1 MSVEVG
7 QYVRGTVIRLL
18 SYGVLVRLE
27 DTSTGLVHISEI
39 DNNFVRDVGDYFQI
53 NDEVVVKVLAQGD
66 RGRLELSVKQAAGK
80 EAQDIPLTNGNGSA
94 NGAANGAGFRGG
106 DRAAFE
112 EKMSDYLR
120 LSSERLA
127 DIKHNI
133 ENRRGSKR
141 K

>member
-39 DNNFVRDVGDYFQI
+39 DNNFVRDVAEYFQI
-53 NDEVVVKVLAQGD
+53 NDEVIVKVLAQGD
-66 RGRLELSVKQAAGK
+66 RGRLELSVKQAVGK
-80 EAQDIPLTNGNGSA
+80 EAQDIPVSSNNGNG
-94 NGAANGAGFRGG
+94 NGHRGG

-120 LSSERLA
+120 ISSERLS

-133 ENRRGSKR
+133 ESRRGSK
-141 K
+141 KQ

>member
-7 QYVRGTVIRLL
+7 QFVRGTVIRLL

-39 DNNFVRDVGDYFQI
+39 DNNFVRDVAEYFQI
-53 NDEVVVKVLAQGD
+53 NDEVIVKVLAQGD
-66 RGRLELSVKQAAGK
+66 RGRLELSVKQAVGK
-80 EAQDIPLTNGNGSA
+80 EAQDIPMNTNNGNGS
-94 NGAANGAGFRGG
+94 GGGGHRGG

-120 LSSERLA
+120 ISSERLS
-127 DIKHNI
+127 DIKQNI
-133 ENRRGSKR
+133 ENRRGSK
-141 K
+141 KQ

>member
-7 QYVRGTVIRLL
+7 QFVRGTVIRLL

-39 DNNFVRDVGDYFQI
+39 DNNFVRDVAEYFQI
-53 NDEVVVKVLAQGD
+53 NDEVIVKVLAQGD
-66 RGRLELSVKQAAGK
+66 RGRLELSVKQAVGK
-80 EAQDIPLTNGNGSA
+80 EAQDIPMNTNNGNGSS
-94 NGAANGAGFRGG
+94 GGGHRGG

-120 LSSERLA
+120 ISSERLS
-127 DIKHNI
+127 DIKQNV
-133 ENRRGSKR
+133 ENRRGGAK
-141 K
+141 KQ

>member
-7 QYVRGTVIRLL
+7 QFVRGTVIRLL

-39 DNNFVRDVGDYFQI
+39 DNNFVRDVAEYFQI
-53 NDEVVVKVLAQGD
+53 NDEVIVKVLAQGD
-66 RGRLELSVKQAAGK
+66 RGRLELSVKQAVGK
-80 EAQDIPLTNGNGSA
+80 EAQDIPMNTNNGNGS
-94 NGAANGAGFRGG
+94 GGGHRGG

-120 LSSERLA
+120 ISSERLS
-127 DIKHNI
+127 DIKQNI
-133 ENRRGSKR
+133 ENRRGSK
-141 K
+141 KQ

>member
-7 QYVRGTVIRLL
+7 QFVRGTVIRLL

-39 DNNFVRDVGDYFQI
+39 DNNFVRDVAEYFQI
-53 NDEVVVKVLAQGD
+53 NDEVIVKVLAQGD
-66 RGRLELSVKQAAGK
+66 RGRLELSVKQAVGQ
-80 EAQDIPLTNGNGSA
+80 EAQDIPMNTNNGNSG
-94 NGAANGAGFRGG
+94 GHRGG

-120 LSSERLA
+120 ISSERLS

-141 K
+141 Q

>member
-7 QYVRGTVIRLL
+7 QFVRGTVIRLL

-39 DNNFVRDVGDYFQI
+39 DNNFVRDVAEYFQI

-66 RGRLELSVKQAAGK
+66 RGRLELSVKQAVGK
-80 EAQDIPLTNGNGSA
+80 EAQDIPMNTNNGNGSA
-94 NGAANGAGFRGG
+94 GGHRGG

-120 LSSERLA
+120 ISSERLS
-127 DIKHNI
+127 DIKQNV
-133 ENRRGSKR
+133 ENRRGGSK
-141 K
+141 KQ

>member
-7 QYVRGTVIRLL
+7 QFVRGTVIRLL

-39 DNNFVRDVGDYFQI
+39 DNNFVRDVAEYFQI
-53 NDEVVVKVLAQGD
+53 NDEVFVKVLAQGD
-66 RGRLELSVKQAAGK
+66 RGRLELSVKQAVGK
-80 EAQDIPLTNGNGSA
+80 EAQDIPMNTNNGNGS
-94 NGAANGAGFRGG
+94 GGGGHRGG

-120 LSSERLA
+120 ISSERLS
-127 DIKHNI
+127 DIKQNI
-133 ENRRGSKR
+133 ENRRGSK
-141 K
+141 KQ

>member
-7 QYVRGTVIRLL
+7 QFVRGTVIRLL

-39 DNNFVRDVGDYFQI
+39 DNNFVRDVAEYFQI
-53 NDEVVVKVLAQGD
+53 NDEVTVKVLAQGD
-66 RGRLELSVKQAAGK
+66 RGRLELSVKQAVGK
-80 EAQDIPLTNGNGSA
+80 EAQDIPMNTNNGNGSSPH
-94 NGAANGAGFRGG
+94 RGG

-120 LSSERLA
+120 ISSERLS
-127 DIKHNI
+127 DIKQNV
-133 ENRRGSKR
+133 ENRRGGSK

>member
-7 QYVRGTVIRLL
+7 QFVRGTVIRLL

-39 DNNFVRDVGDYFQI
+39 DNNFVRDVAEYFQI
-53 NDEVVVKVLAQGD
+53 NDEVTVKVLAQGD
-66 RGRLELSVKQAAGK
+66 RGRLELSVKQAVGK
-80 EAQDIPLTNGNGSA
+80 EAQDIPMNTNNGNGS
-94 NGAANGAGFRGG
+94 GGGGHRGG

-120 LSSERLA
+120 ISSERLS
-127 DIKHNI
+127 DIKQNI
-133 ENRRGSKR
+133 ENRRGSK
-141 K
+141 KQ

>member
-7 QYVRGTVIRLL
+7 QFVRGTVIRLL

-27 DTSTGLVHISEI
+27 DASTGLVHISEI
-39 DNNFVRDVGDYFQI
+39 DNNFVRDVAEYFQI

-66 RGRLELSVKQAAGK
+66 RGRLELSVKQAVGQ
-80 EAQDIPLTNGNGSA
+80 EAQDIPMNTNNGNG
-94 NGAANGAGFRGG
+94 GAQRGG

-120 LSSERLA
+120 ISSERLS
-127 DIKHNI
+127 DIKQNI
-133 ENRRGSKR
+133 ENRRGSK
-141 K
+141 KQ

>member
-7 QYVRGTVIRLL
+7 QFVRGTVIRLL

-39 DNNFVRDVGDYFQI
+39 DNNFVRDVNEYFQI

-66 RGRLELSVKQAAGK
+66 RGRLELSVKQAVGK
-80 EAQDIPLTNGNGSA
+80 EAQDIPMNTNSA
-94 NGAANGAGFRGG
+94 NGSGGGHRGG

-120 LSSERLA
+120 ISSERLS
-127 DIKHNI
+127 DIKQNV
-133 ENRRGSKR
+133 ENRRGGAK
-141 K
+141 KQ

>member
-39 DNNFVRDVGDYFQI
+39 DNNFVRDVAEYFQI
-53 NDEVVVKVLAQGD
+53 NDEVIVKVLAQGD
-66 RGRLELSVKQAAGK
+66 RGRLELSVKQAVGK
-80 EAQDIPLTNGNGSA
+80 EAQDIPVSANNGNGS
-94 NGAANGAGFRGG
+94 GGSHRGG

-120 LSSERLA
+120 ISSERLS

-133 ENRRGSKR
+133 ESRRGSKR
-141 K
+141 Q